1 VLGILSG
8 QQSLFTQH
16 LTPQQQQMYQ
26 QHMQLQHQAQ
36 HLKKIRRSL
45 PHSTSDQGQQIH
57 QQVCVNRTTFIA
69 RDLNLNFFHTCYL
82 CLSLCVPSFL
92 RVAEGFLIR
101 HTVFSR
107 SPKSFCRFLPQLVI
121 SCMHFIQWGVLLL
134 IVGTLCHNLSL
145 CRILMHHY
153 RCSCCKLFCIITVG
167 FCCKV

>member
-1 VLGILSG
+1 MLCVFISQQTGWMNYNYREVFCLFWADSKYSDITQLCNTNIQCWLSESSLQGTVLGILSG

-57 QQVCVNRTTFIA
+57 QQVCVNWTTFTA
-69 RDLNLNFFHTCYL
+69 GDLNLKFFHTCQL

-92 RVAEGFLIR
+92 RVAEGFLIW
-101 HTVFSR
+101 HTVFSW
-107 SPKSFCRFLPQLVI
+107 SQKSFYRFLP
-121 SCMHFIQWGVLLL
+121 
-134 IVGTLCHNLSL
+134 
-145 CRILMHHY
+145 
-153 RCSCCKLFCIITVG
+153 
-167 FCCKV
+167 